1 MASTYRSRF
10 LLKQL
15 TSFLTASTLLLVLN
29 GSLGGC
35 ASKTMMHGHSIDE
48 VNLEKIQIGK
58 STRIDV
64 LASFGKP
71 SFNGAFDSGRIYY
84 ISQKMIEPA
93 GGKKRT
99 ETRQIVAF
107 TLDSGDIVTAVEI
120 IDEKSAR
127 NVLHLDEK
135 TYTPGDNFGVI
146 EQIFSNL
153 RRQRKD

>member
-1 MASTYRSRF
+1 MTSTYQSCFPWRQIVIF
-10 LLKQL
+10 LRTIGL
-15 TSFLTASTLLLVLN
+15 FLVLLIN
-29 GSLGGC
+29 FGGC
-35 ASKTMMHGHSIDE
+35 ASKTMMHGHSIDKI
-48 VNLEKIQIGK
+48 NLEKIQIGK
-58 STRIDV
+58 STRIDL

-71 SFNGAFDSGRIYY
+71 SFNGAFNSGRIYY
-84 ISQKMIEPA
+84 VSQKMTEPA

-107 TLDSGDIVTAVEI
+107 TLDSGDIVTAVDI
-120 IDEKSAR
+120 IDEKSAK